1 MTHYVVLVFFPF
13 CMVMAMLWDITTM
26 KIPNKL
32 VLILLA
38 GFAVFAP
45 ISGLGWS
52 PILWHVSVA
61 VVVLFI
67 GFGIFAA
74 GLLGAGDVKL
84 LAATSLWLGPAAT
97 VPYLLYMGV
106 LGGVTILLLLMWR
119 QMPLPIALLKFEW
132 IERLHRPK
140 GDVPYGAALGPAA
153 LLVFTTSPLGEIA
166 IRGISSSV

>member
-1 MTHYVVLVFFPF
+1 MTHYAVLVFFPF
-13 CMVMAMLWDITTM
+13 CMVMAVLWDITTM

-45 ISGLGWS
+45 LSGLGWQ
-52 PILWHVSVA
+52 PLLWHVTVA
-61 VVVLFI
+61 VIVLFA
-67 GFGIFAA
+67 GFGIFAV

-97 VPYLLYMGV
+97 VPYLLYMGI
-106 LGGVTILLLLMWR
+106 LGGVTIVALLVWR
-119 QMPLPIALLKFEW
+119 QIPMPLALMKIDW

-153 LLVFTTSPLGEIA
+153 LLVFASSPIGEIA
-166 IRGISSSV
+166 IRGISSSL